1 LRTRPWPICSATWR
15 SQGAEFPRGPIAL
28 WRRGL
33 FFLSVGCLMFPT
45 SWLLD
50 VLGLGVMAAAWSASF
65 LPQAA
70 SGRTD
75 A

>member
-1 LRTRPWPICSATWR
+1 
-15 SQGAEFPRGPIAL
+15 
-28 WRRGL
+28 
-33 FFLSVGCLMFPT
+33 MFPT